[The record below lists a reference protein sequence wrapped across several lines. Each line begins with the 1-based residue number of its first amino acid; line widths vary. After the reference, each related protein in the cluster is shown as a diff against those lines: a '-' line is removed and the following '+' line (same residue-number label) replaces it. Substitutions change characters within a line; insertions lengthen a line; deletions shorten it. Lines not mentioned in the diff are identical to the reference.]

1 MSFNGEINLNGRPKG
16 SKNKLSIEVR
26 KTIANIIAD
35 NQSELY
41 ERMQKLSD
49 ADFCKYYIQLCR
61 YVLPPLRNVEETPKT
76 FNEEIKVV
84 VVDAKEEIEELNRL
98 NGYD

>member
-1 MSFNGEINLNGRPKG
+1 MSFKGEINLNGRPKG
-16 SKNKLSIEVR
+16 SRNKLSIEVR

-41 ERMQKLSD
+41 ERMSRLSD
-49 ADFCKYYIQLCR
+49 PDFCKYYIQLCR
-61 YVLPPLRNVEETPKT
+61 YVLPPLRGVEDAPRT

>member
-41 ERMQKLSD
+41 ERMKKLSD
-49 ADFCKYYIQLCR
+49 SDFCKYYIQLCR
-61 YVLPPLRNVEETPKT
+61 YVLPPLRTVEDAPKSYAD
-76 FNEEIKVV
+76 NIKVV
-84 VVDAKEEIEELNRL
+84 VVDAKEEIEELKRL
-98 NGYD
+98 ERDF

>member
-41 ERMQKLSD
+41 ERMSKLSD
-49 ADFCKYYIQLCR
+49 SDFCKYYIQLCR
-61 YVLPPLRNVEETPKT
+61 YVLPPLRTVEDAPKSYAD
-76 FNEEIKVV
+76 NIKVV

-98 NGYD
+98 QGDF

>member
-61 YVLPPLRNVEETPKT
+61 YVLPPLRTVEDAPKSYAD
-76 FNEEIKVV
+76 NIKVV
-84 VVDAKEEIEELNRL
+84 VVDAKEEIEEMKRL
-98 NGYD
+98 ERDF

>member
-1 MSFNGEINLNGRPKG
+1 MGFNGEISLNGRPRG

-26 KTIANIIAD
+26 KTIANIISD

-41 ERMQKLSD
+41 TRMQKLSD

-61 YVLPPLRNVEETPKT
+61 YVLPPLRTVEDAPKSYAE
-76 FNEEIKVV
+76 NIKVV
-84 VVDAKEEIEELNRL
+84 VVDAKEEIEEMKRL
-98 NGYD
+98 ERDF

>member
-1 MSFNGEINLNGRPKG
+1 MGFNGEINLNGRPRG

-26 KTIANIIAD
+26 KTIANIISD

-41 ERMQKLSD
+41 TRMQKLSD

-61 YVLPPLRNVEETPKT
+61 YVLPPLRTVEDAPKSYA
-76 FNEEIKVV
+76 EDIKIV
-84 VVDAKEEIEELNRL
+84 VVDAKEEIEEMKRL
-98 NGYD
+98 ERDF